1 MSNRVQKSVSNSRRT
16 TRSSTARRIDLVESF
31 EEFGF
36 EVMPCSFCFSKDL
49 RCEMMDTV
57 SRCKECVS
65 RGRSCDGSGV
75 SLSSLENIR
84 REHQRSEREELFAE
98 ERLLELQRRHLDA
111 QRRHQEEMNEAIAR
125 LVRLRKQKSLARTK
139 GVDMTRRELQSL
151 EELEAE
157 EEQERQAEE
166 RERRVTQAPAA
177 GSSETPADPEMVTD
191 NDWPLHG
198 FNWDAIPAD
207 PSGVAGEIFSEG
219 AGRSSS
225 A

>member
-36 EVMPCSFCFSKDL
+36 EVMPCSFCFSQDL

-84 REHQRSEREELFAE
+84 REHQRLEREELLAE
-98 ERLLELQRRHLDA
+98 ERLLDLQRRHLDA

-151 EELEAE
+151 EELEVV
-157 EEQERQAEE
+157 EEQERQAA
-166 RERRVTQAPAA
+166 QAPAA
-177 GSSETPADPEMVTD
+177 GSSEMTADPGIGVE
-191 NDWPLHG
+191 NDWSLNG
-198 FNWDAIPAD
+198 FDWGAIPAD
-207 PSGVAGEIFSEG
+207 PSGIVSEIFSE
-219 AGRSSS
+219 S
-225 A
+225 AKRLLSA